1 MRDTGDTGTNLA
13 VDTQPDR
20 VAAIASELEDQELAV
35 EADAERRRLREARFF
50 AACVGQFKRGSPR

>member
-1 MRDTGDTGTNLA
+1 MRDTGHTGTNLA
-13 VDTQPDR
+13 VGTQPDR
-20 VAAIASELEDQELAV
+20 VAAIASELEDQELAG